1 MLNENQKAAVEFKDG
16 SCLVL
21 AGPGSGKTTVIT
33 RRIQALMKKGVKPEN
48 ILVITFTRAAA
59 KEMQDRFLK
68 LDPTGGAVCFG
79 TFHSIF
85 YHILAKECHYKA
97 EDILNESTKKRI
109 LKDVLRKQ
117 NVKLSDDEGLELIFA
132 GISKMKGLGLTVDD
146 LNEKEYGSF
155 RAVDVS
161 LASFKRIVHEFQAS
175 LDSNHLIDF
184 DDMVGKCYELFED
197 KLEMLKKY
205 QDKFKYIMVDEAQD
219 MSTLQYKV
227 VKMLALPQNNL
238 YIVGDDDQSIY
249 GFRGSDPTIMMN
261 FKSDYEAATVIE
273 LSENYRSCRD
283 ILEKSKRLIENNKS
297 RFNKNASPVR
307 DEKGVVKITQ
317 YQDELI
323 EAKNVIGIIKNEVEN
338 GAQYKDIAILY
349 RNHSLVERIEDLLI
363 AEKIPANIKR
373 NDRKETCEVAK
384 DILSYIDIAY
394 KNGTREEFL
403 RVMNKPDR
411 RILRQSLD
419 IEPVTLDGIKR
430 YYVGDEYLLVL
441 LDRWDM
447 LNRNLIKLSASG
459 AISLIGYSFGYEN
472 YLKRSYSQGLEAF
485 CRLKEEAKAYKSLS
499 AFRDYLVETISGGK
513 QDKRHLDGKN
523 NAVAL
528 HTLHSSKGLEFKVV
542 LIIQANEGFIP
553 QKQCTSLDAI
563 EEERRLFYVGMTR
576 AKDSL
581 YISTTQNSNGRPM
594 IPSRFLD
601 ELDMRD
607 VSSAT
612 RMG

>member
-33 RRIQALMKKGVKPEN
+33 RRIQSLICKGVNPQN

-68 LDPTGGAVCFG
+68 LDPIGGAVNFG

-117 NVKLSDDEGLELIFA
+117 HIKLSDDESLELVFA
-132 GISKMKGLGLTVDD
+132 GISKVKGLGINVNSL
-146 LNEKEYGSF
+146 KEEEYRSF

-161 LASFKRIVHEFQAS
+161 LTGFKRIFCDFQMS

-184 DDMVGKCYELFED
+184 DDMVGKCYELFMD
-197 KLEMLKKY
+197 KPAVLKKY
-205 QDKFKYIMVDEAQD
+205 QESFKYIMVDEAQD

-249 GFRGSDPTIMMN
+249 GFRGSDPSIMMN
-261 FKSDYEAATVIE
+261 FKDDYEDATIIE
-273 LSENYRSCRD
+273 LSENYRSCD
-283 ILEKSKRLIENNKS
+283 IIVEKSKQLISKNKS
-297 RFNKNASPVR
+297 RLNKNTIPFR
-307 DEKGVVKITQ
+307 KDEGVVKVIQ
-317 YQDELI
+317 YYDELD
-323 EAKNVIGIIKNEVEN
+323 EAKNVIRIIKNEVEN
-338 GAQYKDIAILY
+338 GTDYKDIAILY
-349 RNHSLVERIEDLLI
+349 RNHSHVERIEDLLI
-363 AEKIPANIKR
+363 AEKIPANVKR
-373 NDRKETCEVAK
+373 NNRKGAYEVAK

-394 KNGTREEFL
+394 KNGSREDFL
-403 RVMNKPDR
+403 RVINKPDR
-411 RILRQSLD
+411 GILRQSLD
-419 IEPVTLDGIKR
+419 MEPVSLEGIKR
-430 YYVGDEYLLVL
+430 YYVGDEYILALLE
-441 LDRWDM
+441 RWDM

-485 CRLKEEAKAYKSLS
+485 ERLKEEAKAYKSLKS
-499 AFRDYLVETISGGK
+499 FRDYLMEIISGGK
-513 QDKRHLDGKN
+513 QDKRHLDEKN

-581 YISTTQNSNGRPM
+581 YVSTTQNSNGKPM
-594 IPSRFLD
+594 LPSRFLD
-601 ELDMRD
+601 ELEF
-607 VSSAT
+607 
-612 RMG
+612 